1 MRILAT
7 IRGQHLVL
15 GDGDEA
21 QRDEEVEEGVV
32 KSANTLKVQVAV
44 LLTCG
49 ARNIKT
55 KDPH

>member
-32 KSANTLKVQVAV
+32 KSANTLKVQVAA

-55 KDPH
+55 KDLH